1 MNVILSAP
9 LYASIIFC
17 GMIFCI
23 EIGRRLRKRHDNL
36 TGPED
41 QLTGLSAIEGAV
53 FGLFGL
59 MIAFSFYGA
68 ASRFDLRRS
77 LITEEAN
84 AIRTAYLYLDLLA
97 PPTQPPLRDLFQTY
111 VDSRLETY
119 RKLPNI
125 SAYEAEL
132 ARSKVIQGEIWKQAV
147 TADRNPDSLD
157 STRLLLPAV
166 NEMFAIT
173 TTRTMAARSHPPT
186 VLFYLLI
193 FLGWAAALFAGYGMA
208 DKGQKSW
215 LHTLGF
221 AAFTAIVLFVIVD
234 LEFPRFG
241 FIRLDP
247 YDQVL
252 VDVRNSMH

>member
-9 LYASIIFC
+9 LYAGIIFC
-17 GMIFCI
+17 GIIFCI
-23 EIGRRLRKRHDNL
+23 EIGRRIRKRHDNRAGVQEHL
-36 TGPED
+36 S
-41 QLTGLSAIEGAV
+41 GLSAIEGAV

-59 MIAFSFYGA
+59 MVAFSFYGA

-84 AIRTAYLYLDLLA
+84 AIRTAYLRLDLLA
-97 PPTQPPLRDLFQTY
+97 PPTQLPLRDLFQSY

-119 RKLPNI
+119 RKRPNKA
-125 SAYEAEL
+125 AYEADL
-132 ARSKVIQGEIWKQAV
+132 ARTKVIQDEIWTQAV
-147 TADRNPDSLD
+147 TAVQNPDSRD
-157 STRLLLPAV
+157 PAKLLLPAI
-166 NEMFAIT
+166 NEMFDIA
-173 TTRTMAARSHPPT
+173 TTRTTAARSHPPT

-208 DKGQKSW
+208 DNGQKSW
-215 LHTLGF
+215 LHILGF

-241 FIRLDP
+241 FIRLDA
-247 YDQVL
+247 YDQIL